1 MSSKILIT
9 GASSGF
15 GKMTVQALLDGGHSV
30 AAAMRGV
37 EGKNKEAAAELKV
50 AGASIVEIDVTS
62 DDSVN
67 SGVSAAIDQ
76 LGGLDVVVNNA
87 GVGVIG
93 MQEHFTI
100 EDFQKVMDV
109 NVYGVQRVNRAA
121 LPHMRAQNS
130 GLIIYISSLLGRMVL
145 PFYGPYNAS
154 KWALEAI
161 AENFRIELAGF
172 GVENAIVE
180 PGGFETNF
188 FGNLIPASDQ
198 SRNESYG
205 EFMNAPEQMG
215 AAFGETLAN
224 SPDQKPEKVVEAI
237 VGLVNADKGQRPFR
251 TVVDNLGMGEPIKG
265 YNEQLEGVM
274 KAVFGNFQMSGML
287 STNK

>member
-1 MSSKILIT
+1 MSKILIT

-15 GKMTVQALLDGGHSV
+15 GKMTVTSLLNGGHQV

-37 EGKNKEAAAELKV
+37 AGKNTEAAKELEA
-50 AGASIVEIDVTS
+50 AGAAVVEIDVT
-62 DDSVN
+62 DDASVET
-67 SGVSAAIDQ
+67 GVAKAIAD
-76 LGGLDVVVNNA
+76 LGGLDVVINNA
-87 GVGVIG
+87 GVGVAG

-121 LPHMRAQNS
+121 LPHLRAQGS
-130 GLIIYISSLLGRMVL
+130 GLIIYISSMLGRMTL

-161 AENFRIELAGF
+161 AENYRVELAGF
-172 GVENAIVE
+172 GIENAIVE

-198 SRNESYG
+198 SRIADYG
-205 EFMNAPEQMG
+205 DFMEVPKQMG
-215 AAFGETLAN
+215 ESFGAALAQN
-224 SPDQKPEKVVEAI
+224 TEQRPEKVIDAI
-237 VGLVNADKGQRPFR
+237 VALVNAEKGQRSFR
-251 TVVDNLGMGEPIKG
+251 TMVDHMGMAAAMEG
-265 YNEQLEGVM
+265 YNEKLEGAM
-274 KAVFGNFQMSGML
+274 KAVYGNFQMGDML
-287 STNK
+287 SLNK

>member
-1 MSSKILIT
+1 MSHKVLIT

-15 GKMTVQALLDGGHSV
+15 GKMTVHALLNGGHQV

-37 EGKNKEAAAELKV
+37 DGKNKANAEELIK
-50 AGASIVEIDVTS
+50 AGASVVEIDVVS
-62 DDSVN
+62 DESVD
-67 SGVSAAIDQ
+67 SGVKQAIEV
-76 LGGLDVVVNNA
+76 LGGLDVVINNA

-121 LPHMRAQNS
+121 LPHLRAQGS
-130 GLIIYISSLLGRMVL
+130 GLIIYISSLLGRMTL

-161 AENFRIELAGF
+161 AENYRVELSGF

-188 FGNLIPASDQ
+188 FGNLIPASDT
-198 SRNESYG
+198 SRNAAYG
-205 EFMNAPEQMG
+205 DFMNVPQQMGEGFGEALANNPEQR
-215 AAFGETLAN
+215 
-224 SPDQKPEKVVEAI
+224 PEKVVDAI
-237 VGLVNADKGQRPFR
+237 VGLVGMEKGQRPFR
-251 TVVDNLGMGEPIKG
+251 TVVDNMGMGDPIKG
-265 YNEQLEGVM
+265 YNEQLEGLM
-274 KAVFGNFQMSGML
+274 KAIYGNFQMDGML
-287 STNK
+287 STNQ

>member
-1 MSSKILIT
+1 MSKILIT

-15 GKMTVQALLDGGHSV
+15 GKMTVTNLLNGGHQV

-37 EGKNKEAAAELKV
+37 AGKNAEAAKELAA
-50 AGASIVEIDVTS
+50 AGASVVEIDVT
-62 DDSVN
+62 DDASVD
-67 SGVSAAIDQ
+67 SGVAKAIADM
-76 LGGLDVVVNNA
+76 GGLDVVINNA
-87 GVGVIG
+87 GVGVVG

-121 LPHMRAQNS
+121 LPHLRGQGS
-130 GLIIYISSLLGRMVL
+130 GLIIYISSMLGRMTL

-161 AENFRIELAGF
+161 AENYRVELAGF
-172 GVENAIVE
+172 GIENAIIE

-198 SRNESYG
+198 SRAESYG
-205 EFMNAPEQMG
+205 DFMKVPQQMG
-215 AAFGETLAN
+215 EGFGAALAQN
-224 SPDQKPEKVVEAI
+224 TEQRPEKVIDAI
-237 VGLVNADKGQRPFR
+237 VGLVNTEKGQRPFR
-251 TVVDNLGMGEPIKG
+251 TMVDHMGMAAAMEG
-265 YNEQLEGVM
+265 YNDQLEGAM
-274 KAVFGNFQMSGML
+274 KAVYGNFGMGDML
-287 STNK
+287 GLNK

>member
-15 GKMTVQALLDGGHSV
+15 GKMTVHALLQGGHSV

-37 EGKNKEAAAELKV
+37 DGKNAEAAAELKE
-50 AGASIVEIDVTS
+50 AGASVVEIDVT
-62 DDSVN
+62 DDASVD
-67 SGVSAAIDQ
+67 SGVSSAIEAM
-76 LGGLDVVVNNA
+76 GGLDVVINNA
-87 GVGVIG
+87 GVGVVG

-121 LPHMRAQNS
+121 LPHLRGQGS
-130 GLIIYISSLLGRMVL
+130 GLIIYISSCLGRMAL

-161 AENFRIELAGF
+161 AENYRVELAGF
-172 GVENAIVE
+172 GIENAIVE

-198 SRNESYG
+198 SRAEAYG
-205 EFMNAPEQMG
+205 DFMNVPQQMAEGFG
-215 AAFGETLAN
+215 AALAAN
-224 SPDQKPEKVVEAI
+224 PEQKPEKVVDAI
-237 VGLVNADKGQRPFR
+237 VGLVNTDKGQRPFR
-251 TVVDNLGMGEPIKG
+251 TLVDHMGMGAALQG
-265 YNEQLEGVM
+265 YNDQLDGVT
-274 KAVFGNFQMSGML
+274 KAIYTNFQMEGML
-287 STNK
+287 ALNK

>member
-1 MSSKILIT
+1 MSKILIT

-15 GKMTVQALLDGGHSV
+15 GKMTVTALLNGGHQV

-37 EGKNKEAAAELKV
+37 SGKNAEAAKELEG
-50 AGASIVEIDVTS
+50 AGASVVEIDVT
-62 DDSVN
+62 DDASVN
-67 SGVSAAIDQ
+67 SGVAKAIAD
-76 LGGLDVVVNNA
+76 LGGLDVVINNA
-87 GVGVIG
+87 GVGVVG

-121 LPHMRAQNS
+121 LPHLRAQGS
-130 GLIIYISSLLGRMVL
+130 GLIIYISSLLGRMAL

-154 KWALEAI
+154 KWALEAV
-161 AENFRIELAGF
+161 AENYRVELAGF
-172 GVENAIVE
+172 GIENAIVE

-198 SRNESYG
+198 SRAAEYG
-205 EFMNAPEQMG
+205 DFMNAPQQMG
-215 AAFGETLAN
+215 EGFGAALAQN
-224 SPDQKPEKVVEAI
+224 PDQKPEKVVEAI
-237 VGLVNADKGQRPFR
+237 VGLVDADKGQRPFR
-251 TVVDNLGMGEPIKG
+251 TMVDHMGMGAALAG

-274 KAVFGNFQMSGML
+274 KAIYGNFQMGDML
-287 STNK
+287 SLNK